1 MKLTLVF
8 SEKEPSGQLISF
20 DEGVIVTVDIEVIE
34 GRDIDDL
41 ELGTN
46 KDTEEFLTAEAL
58 ILPFRMGLFPLR
70 HARIAFEDDTRK
82 HSDIIAVIAEF
93 THKAGV
99 AIVDGTR
106 DDA

>member
-1 MKLTLVF
+1 M
-8 SEKEPSGQLISF
+8 
-20 DEGVIVTVDIEVIE
+20 TVDVEVIE

-46 KDTEEFLTAEAL
+46 EDTEEFLTAEVS
-58 ILPFRMGLFPLR
+58 ILPYRMGLFPLR
-70 HARIAFEDDTRK
+70 HACVAFEDDAGE

-99 AIVDGTR
+99 AIVDSTR
-106 DDA
+106 DYA